1 MRQEDELVLK
11 VTKEIVIKLIEMG
24 RLSISSFDEVFK
36 QIHATVY
43 ETLVETSL
51 KIEDNE

>member
-24 RLSISSFDEVFK
+24 RVSLNSFDEVFK
-36 QIHATVY
+36 QVHTTVH
-43 ETLVETSL
+43 ESLVEGSL
-51 KIEDNE
+51 KIHDPE